1 MRILNGNLLV
11 LNTNEMP
18 LLYLLKELVVVM
30 SVAVAWL
37 VVCLC
42 SMPVYV
48 VVGLS
53 HVQLAKSVH

>member
-1 MRILNGNLLV
+1 MV
-11 LNTNEMP
+11 MLNTKETP

-48 VVGLS
+48 VVGLQ
-53 HVQLAKSVH
+53 VGL